1 MWTIPFVAPESFG
14 CSPNR
19 NLNNSAK
26 QTSTFRTGSS
36 SCFWFFS
43 PYFPIFP
50 LLKCQS
56 QKRDDLKTKCTI
68 DPLNTPNVYRNFAS
82 PSLHYRSTCFDWFSL
97 RFRQSLQF
105 ISAYFWKRVVVC
117 FQKCWHNLLARHPA
131 VQNNTKKKNMA
142 DLWWKRNVSKI
153 NELWCENGSRHWMET
168 DVIRSHRQTLTSAS
182 ITTVQKWDTFD
193 YYFMIQSPSLIWKNW
208 RSNTQWGLKVNVWR
222 LSSTKRNAK
231 KKKKKCF
238 LCPFNSLKPTK
249 LSIYTK

>member
-1 MWTIPFVAPESFG
+1 MIWKQSVQLIRWTLPMFTGTLHRRPSITAPLASIDFPSVSASRFNSFQHIFESV
-14 CSPNR
+14 
-19 NLNNSAK
+19 
-26 QTSTFRTGSS
+26 
-36 SCFWFFS
+36 
-43 PYFPIFP
+43 
-50 LLKCQS
+50 LL
-56 QKRDDLKTKCTI
+56 
-68 DPLNTPNVYRNFAS
+68 FAS
-82 PSLHYRSTCFDWFSL
+82 KNADTTFWPDIPRSK
-97 RFRQSLQF
+97 
-105 ISAYFWKRVVVC
+105 II
-117 FQKCWHNLLARHPA
+117 
-131 VQNNTKKKNMA
+131 KKKNMA

-231 KKKKKCF
+231 KKKKRKKCF